1 MPTYLQVVVAELL
14 NLKSIIMIMK
24 HMNMKRGT
32 IMSMKDMTMNTKET
46 SMKDMTMNTKETSM
60 KDTNMGMKLPP
71 AYIPMKSFSKK
82 N

>member
-46 SMKDMTMNTKETSM
+46 SMKD
-60 KDTNMGMKLPP
+60 TNMGMKLPP